1 MFHLFLLN
9 FTSNSKVTRSTMQG
23 FKLTTKKALSQIF
36 QIFSKNWRRMLERLR
51 IENMWV
57 SYSPAV
63 CVFWS
68 PVNLIFRTS
77 SVPTLLPPPLKKS
90 GYNGSEGGWDGF
102 LQRKEADKYD
112 EEISGLVRYQTWQY
126 SQSSG
131 CNLGCSSRWPWD
143 QVASNQRFYY
153 NLNFRTS

>member
-23 FKLTTKKALSQIF
+23 FKLPPEKALSQIF
-36 QIFSKNWRRMLERLR
+36 QIFSETWRRMLERLR

-68 PVNLIFRTS
+68 QLIS
-77 SVPTLLPPPLKKS
+77 YSGPHQSPPSPAPSKKS

-143 QVASNQRFYY
+143 GVASNQRFYY